1 MSNVCM
7 SIQLYSRNILYRL
20 WGQTIFLAPINCTFF
35 RLQITASAMVSGQL
49 PSLSQ
54 FCRTHINTTRSLVVV
69 VPPSPQFFKC
79 LIDCLFHK
87 RLRRWAW
94 FCFYVLVEQRFLFGL
109 EGPFLLL
116 LYLGPQIES
125 QQKKVLPTLFFFR
138 NGTFMLNEPKSVLY
152 RKIKQDKMENTMY

>member
-35 RLQITASAMVSGQL
+35 RLQITASAIVSGQL

-54 FCRTHINTTRSLVVV
+54 FCRTHINTTRSLLVV
-69 VPPSPQFFKC
+69 VPPPQFFKC

-109 EGPFLLL
+109 EGPVLLL
-116 LYLGPQIES
+116 LYFLVHKQSLNRKNFKAFFQVSSSSIFLS
-125 QQKKVLPTLFFFR
+125 FQKSAK
-138 NGTFMLNEPKSVLY
+138 Y
-152 RKIKQDKMENTMY
+152 